1 LGSLT
6 LQPSTTRSKSN
17 PNDALITPR
26 GSVLKRQIVHLIAA
40 ARPNFMK
47 VAPLYHALA
56 PASWCDVSLIHTGQH
71 YDANMSD
78 AFLRDLRLPEPSH
91 HLEVGSGTHAE
102 QTGRTMM
109 AYEQVCHSE
118 RPVAIVVV
126 GDVNATAACAMVGA
140 KLWIPV
146 VHLEAGLRS
155 RDRRMPEEINRLVT
169 DALADLLW
177 TPSADAD
184 ANLRAEGVGAE
195 RIERI
200 GNIMIDSFE
209 MLRERID
216 QADTAS
222 RLGLADSPYAV
233 VTLHRPS
240 NVDEAGALTELVG
253 RLEEVAARMRIV
265 FPVHP
270 RTRKRL
276 QEFGLEE
283 RMMTNPR
290 ILATEPLGYVE
301 FMNLVI
307 GCAMAITDS
316 GGVQEETT
324 YLGIP
329 CATLREN
336 TERPITLTEGT
347 NRLMRPEDLARA
359 ADEVLVGNWA
369 RGRVPEYWDGR
380 TAERAAQS
388 LERFVRA
395 HAPRADAPR

>member
-1 LGSLT
+1 
-6 LQPSTTRSKSN
+6 
-17 PNDALITPR
+17 
-26 GSVLKRQIVHLIAA
+26 
-40 ARPNFMK
+40 MK
-47 VAPLYHALA
+47 VAPLFHALA
-56 PASWCDVSLIHTGQH
+56 PASWCDVRLVHTGQH

-78 AFLRDLRLPEPSH
+78 AFFRDLRLPEPAH

-102 QTGRTMM
+102 QTGRTMI
-109 AYEQVCHSE
+109 AYEAVCQQD
-118 RPVAIVVV
+118 RPAAIVVV

-177 TPSADAD
+177 TPSPDAD
-184 ANLRAEGVGAE
+184 DNLRAEGVAQE

-209 MLRERID
+209 MLRARIES
-216 QADTAS
+216 ADTAR
-222 RLGLADSPYAV
+222 RLGVAGSPYAV

-240 NVDEAGALTELVG
+240 NVDEAGALTGLVEK
-253 RLEEVAARMRIV
+253 LEEVAGRMKVV
-265 FPVHP
+265 FPIHP

-276 QEFGLEE
+276 QEFGLE
-283 RMMTNPR
+283 RRITGNPR
-290 ILATEPLGYVE
+290 MQATEPLGYVE
-301 FMNLVI
+301 FMNLVM

-336 TERPITLTEGT
+336 TERPVTVTAGT
-347 NRLMRPEDLARA
+347 NRLVRPSDLPSAT
-359 ADEVLVGNWA
+359 DQVLA
-369 RGRVPEYWDGR
+369 GRWTKGVTPEYWDGH
-380 TAERAAQS
+380 TADRAGRS
-388 LERFVRA
+388 LERFVGARTSA
-395 HAPRADAPR
+395 